1 MSEFN
6 KLLIEFSNDILKSAK
21 RHLGGRR
28 IGKNKN
34 YGVASGQLKRSL
46 SYRIRVRGNDI
57 KEVTFGARG
66 NANKYASF
74 IHWGVDG
81 TRKSQKSPFYKY
93 KFENP
98 SRKHRDALK
107 RWIRA
112 KGIRP
117 RDAKGRF
124 KKQSESNMNSLAFAI
139 GRAVKRK
146 GIVGLRFYEKAY
158 AAVSKRYTKKLG
170 QAVADDFAGLLN
182 AKLGNITIKN

>member
-1 MSEFN
+1 MSKVNET
-6 KLLIEFSNDILKSAK
+6 LIAFADDILKSAK

-34 YGVASGQLKRSL
+34 YGVATGTLKRSL
-46 SYRIRVRGNDI
+46 SYRVRVRGNEVR
-57 KEVTFGARG
+57 EVTFGARG

-81 TRKSQKSPFYKY
+81 TRKNQKSPFYKY

-124 KKQSESNMNSLAFAI
+124 KKQSESNMNSLAFAL

-158 AAVSKRYTKKLG
+158 TAVSKRYTKKLG
-170 QAVADDFAGLLN
+170 AAFAEDIAGKFKAN
-182 AKLGNITIKN
+182 LGNITIKN

>member
-1 MSEFN
+1 MKYINEV
-6 KLLIEFSNDILKSAK
+6 LIFFADEVIKSAK
-21 RHLGGRR
+21 RHLGRRKIGR
-28 IGKNKN
+28 NKS
-34 YGVASGQLKRSL
+34 YGVATGTLRRSL
-46 SYRIRVRGNDI
+46 NYRIRVRGEEIREI
-57 KEVTFGARG
+57 KFGAKG
-66 NANKYASF
+66 KADKYASF

-93 KFENP
+93 KFDNP

-124 KKQSESNMNSLAFAI
+124 KKQTESNMNSLAFAL

-146 GIVGLRFYEKAY
+146 GIVGLRFYEKAFT
-158 AAVSKRYTKKLG
+158 AVSGRFNKQIG
-170 QAVADDFAGLLN
+170 DAVAEDLKDKFKL
-182 AKLGNITIKN
+182 KLGNITVK

>member
-1 MSEFN
+1 MKNLNEVIIRFAD
-6 KLLIEFSNDILKSAK
+6 EVVKSAR

-34 YGVASGQLKRSL
+34 YGVATGTLKRSL
-46 SYRIRVRGNDI
+46 SYRVRVRGNEVR
-57 KEVTFGARG
+57 EVTFGARG
-66 NANKYASF
+66 KANKYASF

-93 KFENP
+93 KFDNP

-124 KKQSESNMNSLAFAI
+124 KKQTESNVNSLAFAL

-146 GIVGLRFYEKAY
+146 GIVGLRFYEKAFV
-158 AAVSKRYTKKLG
+158 AVSGRFNKQIG
-170 QAVADDFAGLLN
+170 DAVAEDLKDKFKL
-182 AKLGNITIKN
+182 KLGNITVK

>member
-1 MSEFN
+1 MSDFN
-6 KLLIEFSNDILKSAK
+6 KLLIELSNDILKSAK

-57 KEVTFGARG
+57 KEVTFGAKG
-66 NANKYASF
+66 KAEKYAPF
-74 IHWGVDG
+74 IHFGVNG
-81 TRKSQKSPFYKY
+81 TQKNQKSPFTFRKQP
-93 KFENP
+93 P
-98 SRKHRDALK
+98 SSVFVK
-107 RWIRA
+107 WIKQ
-112 KGIRP
+112 KGIRL
-117 RDAKGRF
+117 RDEKGRF
-124 KKQSESNMNSLAFAI
+124 KKQSASNIKSAAYLMARS
-139 GRAVKRK
+139 VKRR

-170 QAVADDFAGLLN
+170 QAVANDFAGLLN